1 MELYRA
7 KLKRTGDWFVGAV
20 VCINGK
26 AYGLVSDGLFPER
39 PAYSRMAIGYGLR
52 DKGIVNDGA
61 KGAELGWEQAL
72 RRYEDNFPQWEELEP
87 ETVTRCTGKHDK
99 AGNVLFE
106 GDVVKNQDGRLFEI
120 CYGEHSTYCPVNH
133 KFIGNVGF
141 FMLSESIR
149 EQFDIDKPVPLGP
162 TEEYAYLVGNVFD
175 TLELRQAARNAGE
188 WANQDV
194 LMTAT

>member
-1 MELYRA
+1 MELYRG

-26 AYGLVSDGLFPER
+26 AYGLASEELFPER

-52 DKGIVNDGA
+52 DKGIVADGV

-72 RRYEDNFPQWEELEP
+72 RRYEDKFPQWEELEL

-106 GDVVKNQDGRLFEI
+106 GDVLKNQDGRLFEI
-120 CYGEHSTYCPVNH
+120 CYGEYSTYCPVNH
-133 KFIGNVGF
+133 KFTGNVGF
-141 FMLSESIR
+141 FMLSESVR
-149 EQFDIDKPVPLGP
+149 EQFNIDKPIPLGP
-162 TEEYAYLVGNVFD
+162 AEEYAYLVGNVFD
-175 TLELRQAARNAGE
+175 VPELKQTAKEAGE
-188 WANQDV
+188 TASQDV
-194 LMTAT
+194 LMPTT